1 MANGKDLISPNFE
14 ICSHQSGK
22 WILEFPS
29 HIERDH
35 EHDPFLDFGNII
47 ELRYLLDEVIKGEM
61 QIL

>member
-1 MANGKDLISPNFE
+1 MAYGKDLISPNFE

-22 WILEFPS
+22 WVLEFPE

-35 EHDPFLDFGNII
+35 DHDPRLTFENII
-47 ELRYLLDEVIKGEM
+47 ELHYLLDEVIKGEM